1 MGFEAL
7 SAPEYASLE
16 ERWKDKGQ
24 YAVPDMEVLAGL
36 MTKPEL
42 GILMAVINSAFAKV
56 PTDERYANRKME
68 ALLRLKSH
76 VETAIKARSQDDKA
90 PVQVILVTYKEEG
103 TVPAKTQK
111 DVP

>member
-24 YAVPDMEVLAGL
+24 YAGPDMEVLAGL

-90 PVQVILVTYKEEG
+90 PV
-103 TVPAKTQK
+103 
-111 DVP
+111 